1 MKKFA
6 PAFLILSFFFTLLS
20 CSEPKPSDVPKE
32 ELIDVSEMR
41 SVNDSLVVDIKKKV
55 KTGDLVLRTG
65 RDFSSEQVKDMSKE
79 DKTYSHGGIV
89 VIENDSILV
98 YHVEPDFY
106 YKKDKVRK
114 ELIDSFISIDHN
126 SGFGLARFDLSE
138 KETGTFVNY
147 METQFQNKVA
157 FDMTF
162 DLKTNDK
169 MYCSEMITKGL
180 RTSTDGRIQIEIQR
194 LTDKS
199 KFKIIKQYFKVPEKR
214 FVNMEIIPI
223 DRLYLNPACTLLNR
237 YTYNQ

>member
-1 MKKFA
+1 MNNSYRILLLLSLWA
-6 PAFLILSFFFTLLS
+6 TAFS
-20 CSEPKPSDVPKE
+20 CSEPSTPTAPKE
-32 ELIDVSEMR
+32 ELIDVTSMH
-41 SVNDSLVVDIKKKV
+41 SVNDSLIIDIKKKV

-65 RDFSSEQVKDMSKE
+65 RDFSSEQVRDMSKQ

-98 YHVEPDFY
+98 YHVEPDFLY
-106 YKKDKVRK
+106 VKDKVRK
-114 ELIDSFISIDHN
+114 EPIDSFISIDHN
-126 SGFGLARFDLSE
+126 YGFGLARFDLSE
-138 KETGTFVNY
+138 KEIGSFVKY
-147 METQFQNKVA
+147 MEAQYQNKVA

-169 MYCSEMITKGL
+169 MYCSEMISKGL
-180 RTSTDGRIQIEIQR
+180 RSSSNGRIQIEIQR

-223 DRLYLNPACTLLNR
+223 DRLYLNPACTILNR
-237 YTYNQ
+237 YTYNH

>member
-1 MKKFA
+1 MKKYA
-6 PAFLILSFFFTLLS
+6 IAIGLLCFLFSVHS
-20 CSEPKPSDVPKE
+20 CSESAPASTPKE
-32 ELIDVSEMR
+32 ELMDIAEMR
-41 SVNDSLVVDIKKKV
+41 SVNDSIVADIKKKV

-138 KETGTFVNY
+138 KEIGTFVNY